1 MYSILLDIFW
11 VIILINLL
19 ALAVMV
25 VFFINARI
33 NLQRQVVNT
42 KFFIRTLNASKAA
55 NTTLE
60 AAEMLKIDLDEF
72 TTYCRMKGIESP
84 EKRIENKERIERIK
98 QEEEQKILKEEAA
111 WHVEQE
117 RALERKRKEQEEA
130 SQERKDRLK
139 KFGFK

>member
-42 KFFIRTLNASKAA
+42 KFFIRTLNASKVAK
-55 NTTLE
+55 TTLE

>member
-11 VIILINLL
+11 VIILINIL
-19 ALAVMV
+19 ALAIMV

-33 NLQRQVVNT
+33 NLHRQVVNT
-42 KFFIRTLNASKAA
+42 RFFLRTLNASKVA

-60 AAEMLKIDLDEF
+60 AAEMLNIDLDEY
-72 TTYCRMKGIESP
+72 TTYCKMKGIESP
-84 EKRIENKERIERIK
+84 EKRIENKERIDRKK
-98 QEEEQKILKEEAA
+98 QEEEHKILKEEATWRA
-111 WHVEQE
+111 EQE

-130 SQERKDRLK
+130 SQERKERLK